1 MQVTF
6 TARRYAAGPQSS
18 QKLQFRLLLLSMVIV
33 MQQSD
38 LASRKSC
45 LEFLLL
51 VLSSLFSHRLLI
63 TMQ

>member
-6 TARRYAAGPQSS
+6 ATRRYAAGPQSS
-18 QKLQFRLLLLSMVIV
+18 QKLQFKLLLLSKVIV
-33 MQQSD
+33 MQQID
-38 LASRKSC
+38 LKFRKSC

-51 VLSSLFSHRLLI
+51 VLSSRFGQHLLI